1 MSHAFLPSAAAIAR
15 RVRSGEAGPL
25 EAARQS
31 LAAIERK
38 EAYVRAWSHVLP
50 AAGLDTADPAG
61 IAAGA
66 LAGVPVGVKDVIDVA
81 SMPTGFGAPSLAAGD
96 AAFDACAVGLLRAA
110 GAIPVGKTVTAE
122 FAFRTPG
129 PTRNP
134 HALAHTPGGSSSGSA
149 AAVAAGMVPAALGT
163 QTGGSMIR
171 PAAFCGVVGFKPSFG
186 QVFRDGMKLTCE
198 SLDTIG
204 WYTNAVEDAQL
215 VADVLLGEA
224 DAGDAGGGAGRT
236 PTIAV
241 QLGNPRAELGAE
253 GRAEIERACAVLRAG
268 GVQCVSVEAER
279 ETALLLRA
287 HDVIMHYEFA
297 RSLAPVVERR
307 GDALSATLRQA
318 VAHGLAIG
326 AGQYREMRA
335 AQASLRHGWRA
346 LYGGADAVLTPSTPG
361 PAPVGLDHTGD
372 ASFNKIWSVLG
383 WPCLHLPTAFNR
395 AGLPL
400 GMQLVG
406 NWEGDRALL
415 ALGRRLHH
423 LLKQQGE

>member
-1 MSHAFLPSAAAIAR
+1 MPLVPFPSSVVDIAR

-25 EAARQS
+25 AAARQS
-31 LAAIERK
+31 LAAIAREDARIQ
-38 EAYVRAWSHVLP
+38 AWSHVLP
-50 AAGLDTADPAG
+50 AARLDAADPAG

-66 LAGVPVGVKDVIDVA
+66 LAGVPIGIKDVIDVA
-81 SMPTGFGAPSLAAGD
+81 DMPTGFGAPALAPGA
-96 AAFDACAVGLLRAA
+96 AAFDACAVGMLRAA
-110 GAIPVGKTVTAE
+110 GAVPVGKTVTAE

-134 HALAHTPGGSSSGSA
+134 HAPAHTPGGSSSGSA

-186 QVFRDGMKLTCE
+186 RVFRDGMKLTCE

-204 WYTNAVEDAQL
+204 WYTNGVEDAQAI
-215 VADVLLGEA
+215 ADVLLG
-224 DAGDAGGGAGRT
+224 DAGPEGPGDRP

-241 QLGNPRAELGAE
+241 QLGNPRAGLSAE
-253 GRAEIERACAVLRAG
+253 SRDEIARACAALRAH
-268 GVQCVSVEAER
+268 GVQCVPVEAER
-279 ETALLLRA
+279 ETALLLQA

-297 RSLAPVVERR
+297 RSLAPVAERR
-307 GDALSATLRQA
+307 GEALSAALRQA

-326 AGQYREMRA
+326 AGQYREMRD
-335 AQASLRHGWRA
+335 AQASLRQGWRA

-361 PAPVGLDHTGD
+361 PAPRGLDHTGD

-406 NWEGDRALL
+406 DWEGDRALL
-415 ALGRRLHH
+415 ALGRKLHH
-423 LLKQQGE
+423 LLIQQGE